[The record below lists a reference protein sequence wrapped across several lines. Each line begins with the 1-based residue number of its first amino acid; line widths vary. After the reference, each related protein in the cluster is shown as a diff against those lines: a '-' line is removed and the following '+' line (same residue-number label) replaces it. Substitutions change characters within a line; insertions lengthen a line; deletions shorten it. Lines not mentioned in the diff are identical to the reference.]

1 MTFVGYLLTGL
12 GLYILFGLIIG
23 FAFIFKWVRVI
34 DPVADAAP
42 LRVRMLFLPGCVAIW
57 PIVLQHW
64 RLRVQIGVDN
74 ES

>member
-1 MTFVGYLLTGL
+1 MTLVGYLLVGL
-12 GLYILFGLIIG
+12 GLYTLIGLAVG
-23 FAFIFKWVRVI
+23 FAFVFKGVRVI

-57 PIVLQHW
+57 PIVLHHL
-64 RLRVQIGVDN
+64 RLYFQNGAKN